1 LEGAPKKSIMGGFTK
16 DRMMEKKEKLY
27 EGKAKIVYATKDPDL
42 VIQYFK
48 DDATA
53 FNAQKK
59 GTIAQKGV
67 VNNKIASTLFQY
79 LEAKGI
85 PTHFVEML
93 SDREMLVK
101 KVEIVPLEVIVRNVA
116 AGSLCRILGLEEGRA
131 LACPT
136 FEFCY
141 KEDKLNDPLI
151 NESHALALEL
161 ATQEELDRIKKWTL
175 QINGLLKDFFLK
187 LNVNLIDFKL
197 EFGRYKG
204 GIILADEISP
214 DTCRLW
220 EVGTNRK
227 LDKDR
232 FRQDLGGIE
241 EAYQEIL
248 SKVSR

>member
-1 LEGAPKKSIMGGFTK
+1 MQKQ
-16 DRMMEKKEKLY
+16 EKLY
-27 EGKAKIVYATKDPDL
+27 EGKAKIVYATDDPGL
-42 VIQYFK
+42 VIQSFK

-53 FNAQKK
+53 FNAKK
-59 GTIAQKGV
+59 RGTIAQKGI
-67 VNNKIASTLFQY
+67 VNNKIASTLFRY
-79 LEAKGI
+79 LEGHGI

-93 SDREMLVK
+93 NDRDMLVK
-101 KVEIVPLEVIVRNVA
+101 KVKIVPLEVIVRNKA
-116 AGSLCRILGLEEGRA
+116 AGSLCRLLDLEEGQD

-141 KEDKLNDPLI
+141 KEDRLNDPLI
-151 NESHALALEL
+151 NESYALALEL
-161 ATQEELDRIKKWTL
+161 ATQEEIDRIKELTFK
-175 QINGLLKDFFLK
+175 INGLMKEFFLK

-197 EFGRYKG
+197 EFGRYNG
-204 GIILADEISP
+204 QIILADEISP

-241 EAYQEIL
+241 DAYQEIL
-248 SKVSR
+248 TKVTQ